1 MIGRLGAPQV
11 TAIAAISGT
20 PAALAA
26 KAATTTVFAIGGD
39 PVAPGLVAG
48 LDRPGGNATGVYFLT
63 TQLEAKRLGLLRELV
78 PKATL
83 MAVLLNPTLALAG
96 PQLKEVQAAAAAA
109 GQQINIQHASSESE
123 IDTAFAAFAQM
134 RAAALLVGADPF
146 FLTRRDQIVALA
158 ARHAIPTIYEQREFA
173 AAGGLAS

>member
-1 MIGRLGAPQV
+1 LVRRQV

-26 KAATTTVFAIGGD
+26 KAATTTIPIVFAIGGD

-83 MAVLLNPTLALAG
+83 MAVLLNPTPLG
-96 PQLKEVQAAAAAA
+96 QSQCIPQAYPGRWV
-109 GQQINIQHASSESE
+109 SPR
-123 IDTAFAAFAQM
+123 F
-134 RAAALLVGADPF
+134 
-146 FLTRRDQIVALA
+146 
-158 ARHAIPTIYEQREFA
+158 
-173 AAGGLAS
+173 

>member
-63 TQLEAKRLGLLRELV
+63 T
-78 PKATL
+78 
-83 MAVLLNPTLALAG
+83 
-96 PQLKEVQAAAAAA
+96 
-109 GQQINIQHASSESE
+109 S
-123 IDTAFAAFAQM
+123 
-134 RAAALLVGADPF
+134 
-146 FLTRRDQIVALA
+146 
-158 ARHAIPTIYEQREFA
+158 
-173 AAGGLAS
+173 